1 MLSSTVYTMSF
12 FPKPAVEAVF
22 NNIIISFIL
31 SLFICFCFG
40 LLLVGYLFVS
50 FLSLSYFVCA
60 INVNFACTLLR
71 YYEPLRH

>member
-1 MLSSTVYTMSF
+1 MLSSTVYTMSC

-22 NNIIISFIL
+22 IISFIL